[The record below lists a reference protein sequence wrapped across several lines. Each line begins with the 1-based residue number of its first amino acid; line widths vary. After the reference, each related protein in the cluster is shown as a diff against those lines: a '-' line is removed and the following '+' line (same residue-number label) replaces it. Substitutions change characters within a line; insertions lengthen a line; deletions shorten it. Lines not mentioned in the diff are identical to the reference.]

1 MRPRLF
7 VSILALALLSS
18 SAPAQERTYSYLD
31 GKLGQVEVVV
41 EAIPSHGDFVSVILG
56 TRRGAV
62 RVLCQAEQ
70 AADWLTRARALLAS
84 VTERAAPGETITTNA
99 RACEQFGDD
108 RSPVM
113 NLVRR
118 VRSRDSQWSIEFRDE
133 GGINSGSGT
142 VTAAD
147 VRRLLS
153 AVDKARA
160 KLAG

>member
-1 MRPRLF
+1 
-7 VSILALALLSS
+7 
-18 SAPAQERTYSYLD
+18 
-31 GKLGQVEVVV
+31 VVV
-41 EAIPSHGDFVSVILG
+41 EAIPSHGDFVSVILEHVG
-56 TRRGAV
+56 APSGCFVKRSRRRIGSHA
-62 RVLCQAEQ
+62 
-70 AADWLTRARALLAS
+70 RARS
-84 VTERAAPGETITTNA
+84 SRRVTERAAPGETITTNA